1 MLESNGLV
9 TIAFKRSLFKDG
21 TGKLQVILEKEY
33 DLLEIWVISPYCQ
46 IEPSMDFQLGLPVLI
61 LREKFDGEAP
71 NFKDKN
77 PLGKYTT

>member
-33 DLLEIWVISPYCQ
+33 DLLEIWVISSYCQ

-61 LREKFDGEAP
+61 LREKFKEI
-71 NFKDKN
+71 DKT
-77 PLGKYTT
+77 LKEMGY